1 MDILIPKIFGFV
13 LVLTRVSAFFV
24 SIPIFSWPAI
34 PTNIKVAMA
43 LLITIFFAIITP
55 MPPQLAQI
63 GSIEAA
69 LMITNEAIYGFALGL
84 AATMLFL
91 VVKVAA
97 SIIEQEMGLS
107 MAELFDPLTG
117 EPAQAISM
125 FLEMVFILLL
135 FSANIH
141 HLFLAAIAKSYA
153 SFPIGSTPDIATL
166 LAGIISAGTQM
177 LMLAFQ
183 LAAPLLAASLVLMV
197 VLAIASK
204 VMPDMDIFF
213 ISLPLKIGLGL
224 VMVAFMLPYMN
235 SYVGEFAHLINKLLP
250 I

>member
-1 MDILIPKIFGFV
+1 MDAIFPKLFGFV
-13 LVLTRVSAFFV
+13 LILTRVSAFFA
-24 SIPIFSWPAI
+24 SMPLFSWPAI

-43 LLITIFFAIITP
+43 LLITIFFSMIIP
-55 MPPQLAQI
+55 APQLTQI

-84 AATMLFL
+84 AVTMLFL
-91 VVKVAA
+91 VVKIAA
-97 SIIEQEMGLS
+97 TIIEQEMGLN

-117 EPAQAISM
+117 EPSQAIGM
-125 FLEMVFILLL
+125 FLEMVFVLLL

-141 HLFLAAIAKSYA
+141 HLFLTAIAKSYA

-166 LAGIISAGTQM
+166 LAGIISSGSQM
-177 LMLAFQ
+177 LLLAFQ

-224 VMVAFMLPYMN
+224 VMIAFMLPYLN

>member
-1 MDILIPKIFGFV
+1 MDVIFPKLFGFV

-24 SIPIFSWPAI
+24 SIPLFSWPAI
-34 PTNIKVAMA
+34 PTTIKIAMA
-43 LLITIFFAIITP
+43 LLITIFFSIVTP
-55 MPPQLAQI
+55 LPPYIAHV

-69 LMITNEAIYGFALGL
+69 LVITNEAIYGFALGL
-84 AATMLFL
+84 AVTMLFS
-91 VVKVAA
+91 VVKIAA
-97 SIIEQEMGLS
+97 TIIEQEMGLN

-117 EPAQAISM
+117 EPAQAVSM

-141 HLFLAAIAKSYA
+141 HLFLTTIAKSYV
-153 SFPIGSTPDIATL
+153 SFPIGSTPDITTL
-166 LAGIISAGTQM
+166 LAGIISAGSQM
-177 LMLAFQ
+177 LLLAFQ

-224 VMVAFMLPYMN
+224 VMVAFILPYLN
-235 SYVGEFAHLINKLLP
+235 SYVAEFATLINKLLP